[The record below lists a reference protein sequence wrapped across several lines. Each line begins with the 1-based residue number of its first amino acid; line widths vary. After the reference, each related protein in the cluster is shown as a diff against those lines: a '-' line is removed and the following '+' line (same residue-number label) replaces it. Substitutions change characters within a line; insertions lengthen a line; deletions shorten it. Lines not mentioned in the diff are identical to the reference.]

1 MTAPTPVRPCEAF
14 EDAIHDYVDGTLPDA
29 SRRALVAHLAECAAC
44 EQVVADL
51 SQMRR
56 TAQSLPPRRPRAD
69 AWQQIAAAITAD
81 MTAGQAGRSGAAH
94 PSFWSRGRTVLA
106 AAAVI
111 VAAVGS
117 TLWLLRPTEPQAP
130 PTAAAPAAT
139 TPATTP
145 AAGAVNPAAP
155 NLVKNIDEELKA
167 AESHYEKA
175 IDGLEQIAKS
185 DPNALDP
192 QLAATLK
199 TNLGVIDQAIRDSRT
214 AVQQQPTNTIAQ
226 DSLFEALQRKVNL
239 LEDTVALINAM
250 RKGDQA
256 GTAKI
261 VQGLNKT

>member
-1 MTAPTPVRPCEAF
+1 MTTTTPVGPCVEF

-29 SRRALVAHLAECAAC
+29 GRRALVAHLATCATC

-51 SQMRR
+51 GQMRR
-56 TAQSLPPRRPRAD
+56 AAQSLPPRRPRAD
-69 AWQQIAAAITAD
+69 AWHQIADALGAEMQSGSTAKGNG
-81 MTAGQAGRSGAAH
+81 ARASFWGRSRVA
-94 PSFWSRGRTVLA
+94 LA

-111 VAAVGS
+111 LAAVGS
-117 TLWLLRPTEPQAP
+117 TLWLIQPTPDPDVP
-130 PTAAAPAAT
+130 PAAAMAPAG
-139 TPATTP
+139 TTP
-145 AAGAVNPAAP
+145 AAAVNPGQQ

-167 AESHYEKA
+167 AESHYERA

-192 QLAATLK
+192 KLAATLQ
-199 TNLGVIDQAIRDSRT
+199 TNLGVIDQAIKDSRA
-214 AVQQQPTNTIAQ
+214 AVQQQPTNAIAQ

>member
-1 MTAPTPVRPCEAF
+1 M
-14 EDAIHDYVDGTLPDA
+14 
-29 SRRALVAHLAECAAC
+29 RRAAG
-44 EQVVADL
+44 
-51 SQMRR
+51 
-56 TAQSLPPRRPRAD
+56 SLPPRRPRAD
-69 AWQQIAAAITAD
+69 AWRQIGDALGAEMQSAR
-81 MTAGQAGRSGAAH
+81 TAGGAGTRA
-94 PSFWSRGRTVLA
+94 SFWNRSRVALA

-111 VAAVGS
+111 IAAVGS
-117 TLWLLRPTEPQAP
+117 TLWLIQPTPDPGVPQAASP
-130 PTAAAPAAT
+130 APAAT
-139 TPATTP
+139 AP
-145 AAGAVNPAAP
+145 AAAVNPGQQ
-155 NLVKNIDEELKA
+155 NLVKSIDEELKA

-192 QLAATLK
+192 ALAATLQ
-199 TNLGVIDQAIRDSRT
+199 TNLGVIDRAIKDSRA
-214 AVQQQPTNTIAQ
+214 AVQQQPTNAIAQ

>member
-1 MTAPTPVRPCEAF
+1 MTAPTPVSPCGEF

-29 SRRALVAHLAECAAC
+29 DRRMLVTHLAACAAC
-44 EQVVADL
+44 EQAVADL

-56 TAQSLPPRRPRAD
+56 AAQSLPPRRPRAD
-69 AWQQIAAAITAD
+69 AWRQISDALSAD
-81 MTAGQAGRSGAAH
+81 MQAARTARGVTRASV
-94 PSFWSRGRTVLA
+94 WSRSRVALA

-117 TLWLLRPTEPQAP
+117 TVWLVRPAP
-130 PTAAAPAAT
+130 EGGAPRTADTAPAG
-139 TPATTP
+139 TTP
-145 AAGAVNPAAP
+145 AAAVNPGRE

-192 QLAATLK
+192 ALAATLQ
-199 TNLGVIDQAIRDSRT
+199 TNLGVIDQAIKDSRT